1 MEVLFHTSS
10 LVFYFEA
17 VKVSWNS
24 SLPLFICE
32 QMLRSVTRTAL
43 LRMSGLYHTLSQITD
58 ELSTD
63 ECKRICY
70 LCGALDTDKFST
82 DPRGMLQSVLCQT
95 RMDYVF
101 LMELIL
107 KIKRYDLLREVLST
121 NKSTVEGLLKNGHSV
136 SEYRVLM
143 ADVSED
149 MDTEDLKSLAFLL
162 RGTLP
167 EHKLENVQSFLD
179 IVVELEKLD
188 QLSSE
193 KMDLIEHCLRSIHRA
208 DLAKKISHYQQTVL
222 MTKQGSSPPDRL
234 QFCRMPSPNCSF
246 GVSTASCNVRPI
258 SKFCDKP
265 TTVKKE
271 LLCSSSY
278 RQQQEEVYSMRSD
291 PRGVCLII
299 DCVGTEGDQLEQTFQ
314 ALNFHVITHKL
325 LSVRDVQSTLREV
338 AHQQGHYR
346 ASAFVCCVI
355 SRSRSSDL
363 LATDSHGP
371 GLNLDTVRR
380 LFTSDSCPG
389 LAGKPKLFFIQ
400 SYDVSEPQRCAGYMG
415 CEDEAGGELE
425 TDAPVL
431 LCCKRTIPVDADIFW
446 SHCWTKGEQL
456 EVPNHQSVYLK
467 ALRSSL
473 TEGQKRRT
481 HLVDVHMMVNRAVYD
496 HNHKSPQSS
505 YFLNLRHT
513 LRKKVYLS

>member
-1 MEVLFHTSS
+1 MSGLFHT
-10 LVFYFEA
+10 
-17 VKVSWNS
+17 
-24 SLPLFICE
+24 I
-32 QMLRSVTRTAL
+32 
-43 LRMSGLYHTLSQITD
+43 SQIID

-63 ECKRICY
+63 ECKRISY
-70 LCGALDTDKFST
+70 LCGALDMDTFST
-82 DPRGMLQSVLCQT
+82 DPRGMLQSVLCQM

-149 MDTEDLKSLAFLL
+149 MDTENLKSLTFLL

-167 EHKLENVQSFLD
+167 KHKLENVQSFLD

-193 KMDLIEHCLRSIHRA
+193 KMDLIEHCLRSIHRV
-208 DLAKKISHYQQTVL
+208 DLAKKISHYQQTVTL
-222 MTKQGSSPPDRL
+222 SPSNAL
-234 QFCRMPSPNCSF
+234 WVQTPNISETLIV
-246 GVSTASCNVRPI
+246 GENATAEDC
-258 SKFCDKP
+258 
-265 TTVKKE
+265 
-271 LLCSSSY
+271 Y
-278 RQQQEEVYSMRSD
+278 QQQEEVYSMQSD
-291 PRGVCLII
+291 PRGLCLII
-299 DCVGTEGDQLEQTFQ
+299 DCVGTEGDELEQTFK
-314 ALNFHVITHKL
+314 ALHFRVITHKL

-431 LCCKRTIPVDADIFW
+431 LCCKRTVPVDADIFW
-446 SHCWTKGEQL
+446 SHCWTRVKQL

-467 ALRSSL
+467 ALRTSL

-481 HLVDVHMMVNRAVYD
+481 HLIDLHMAVNRAVYE
-496 HNHKSPQSS
+496 HNHKSPESS

-513 LRKKVYLS
+513 LRKTVYLS

>member
-1 MEVLFHTSS
+1 
-10 LVFYFEA
+10 
-17 VKVSWNS
+17 
-24 SLPLFICE
+24 
-32 QMLRSVTRTAL
+32 
-43 LRMSGLYHTLSQITD
+43 MSGLYHTISQITD
-58 ELSTD
+58 ELSAD
-63 ECKRICY
+63 ECKRISY
-70 LCGALDTDKFST
+70 LCGALDMDKFST

-95 RMDYVF
+95 RMDYMF

-107 KIKRYDLLREVLST
+107 KIKRYDLLRQVLST

-149 MDTEDLKSLAFLL
+149 MDTEDLKSLKFLL

-167 EHKLENVQSFLD
+167 KHKLENAQSFLD
-179 IVVELEKLD
+179 IAVELEKLD

-193 KMDLIEHCLRSIHRA
+193 KMDLIEQCLRSIHRA
-208 DLAKKISHYQQTVL
+208 DLAKKISHYQQTG
-222 MTKQGSSPPDRL
+222 K
-234 QFCRMPSPNCSF
+234 NCQLYAVIDVF
-246 GVSTASCNVRPI
+246 
-258 SKFCDKP
+258 
-265 TTVKKE
+265 
-271 LLCSSSY
+271 
-278 RQQQEEVYSMRSD
+278 QQEEVYSMLSD

-299 DCVGTEGDQLEQTFQ
+299 DCVGTEGDELEQIFK
-314 ALNFHVITHKL
+314 ALHFHVITHKL

-346 ASAFVCCVI
+346 VSAFVCCII

-371 GLNLDTVRR
+371 GLSLDTVRR

-400 SYDVSEPQRCAGYMG
+400 SYDVSEPQRCAGCMG
-415 CEDEAGGELE
+415 CEDEEGGELE
-425 TDAPVL
+425 TDGPVL
-431 LCCKRTIPVDADIFW
+431 LCRARTVPVDADIFW
-446 SHCWTKGEQL
+446 SHCWTKGQQL

-481 HLVDVHMMVNRAVYD
+481 HLVDLHMAVNRAVYE

-513 LRKKVYLS
+513 LRKKVYLYARTFDV

>member
-1 MEVLFHTSS
+1 MEFLFTAIHLRADAPFSH
-10 LVFYFEA
+10 
-17 VKVSWNS
+17 KNS
-24 SLPLFICE
+24 SLEFLSFW
-32 QMLRSVTRTAL
+32 S
-43 LRMSGLYHTLSQITD
+43 RMSGLYHTLSQITD

-70 LCGALDTDKFST
+70 LCGALDTDKFFT

-208 DLAKKISHYQQTVL
+208 DLAKKISHYQQTGKNYQLYVVIDVFVDATIEY
-222 MTKQGSSPPDRL
+222 TKY
-234 QFCRMPSPNCSF
+234 
-246 GVSTASCNVRPI
+246 
-258 SKFCDKP
+258 
-265 TTVKKE
+265 E
-271 LLCSSSY
+271 
-278 RQQQEEVYSMRSD
+278 QQEEVYSMRSD

-338 AHQQGHYR
+338 THQQGHYR
-346 ASAFVCCVI
+346 ASAFVCCII

-371 GLNLDTVRR
+371 GLDLDTVRH

>member
-1 MEVLFHTSS
+1 MSGLFHT
-10 LVFYFEA
+10 
-17 VKVSWNS
+17 
-24 SLPLFICE
+24 I
-32 QMLRSVTRTAL
+32 
-43 LRMSGLYHTLSQITD
+43 SQIID

-63 ECKRICY
+63 ECKRISY
-70 LCGALDTDKFST
+70 LCGALDMDTFST
-82 DPRGMLQSVLCQT
+82 DPRGMLQSVLCQM

-121 NKSTVEGLLKNGHSV
+121 NKSFNLDIVFL
-136 SEYRVLM
+136 RVLM

-149 MDTEDLKSLAFLL
+149 MDTENLKSLTFLL

-167 EHKLENVQSFLD
+167 KHKLENSFLD

-193 KMDLIEHCLRSIHRA
+193 KMDLIEHCLRSIHRV
-208 DLAKKISHYQQTVL
+208 DLAKKISHYQQTEKEV
-222 MTKQGSSPPDRL
+222 TKAVAFASYSPL
-234 QFCRMPSPNCSF
+234 NGAF
-246 GVSTASCNVRPI
+246 
-258 SKFCDKP
+258 
-265 TTVKKE
+265 
-271 LLCSSSY
+271 L
-278 RQQQEEVYSMRSD
+278 QQEEVYSMQSD
-291 PRGVCLII
+291 PRGLCLII
-299 DCVGTEGDQLEQTFQ
+299 DCVGTEGDELEQTFK
-314 ALNFHVITHKL
+314 ALHFRVITHKL

-431 LCCKRTIPVDADIFW
+431 LCCKRTVPVDADIFW
-446 SHCWTKGEQL
+446 SHCWTRVKQL

-467 ALRSSL
+467 ALRTSL

-481 HLVDVHMMVNRAVYD
+481 HLIDLHMAVNRAVYE
-496 HNHKSPQSS
+496 HNHKSPESS

-513 LRKKVYLS
+513 LRKTVYLS

>member
-1 MEVLFHTSS
+1 MSS
-10 LVFYFEA
+10 
-17 VKVSWNS
+17 
-24 SLPLFICE
+24 
-32 QMLRSVTRTAL
+32 
-43 LRMSGLYHTLSQITD
+43 LYHTISQITD

-63 ECKRICY
+63 ECKRISY

-82 DPRGMLQSVLCQT
+82 DPRGMLQSVLCQM

-107 KIKRYDLLREVLST
+107 RIKRYDLLREVLST
-121 NKSTVEGLLKNGHSV
+121 NKSTVEGLLKNSHSV

-149 MDTEDLKSLAFLL
+149 MDTENLKSLAFLL

-167 EHKLENVQSFLD
+167 KHKLENVQSFLD

-234 QFCRMPSPNCSF
+234 TFCTAPSPSSSF
-246 GVSTASCNVRPI
+246 SVSSASRNVWPV
-258 SKFCDKP
+258 SKLCEKP
-265 TTVKKE
+265 TAVKKK
-271 LLCSSSY
+271 LLGTSSY
-278 RQQQEEVYSMRSD
+278 CQQEEVYSMQRD
-291 PRGVCLII
+291 RRGVCLII
-299 DCVGTEGDQLEQTFQ
+299 DCVGTEADELEQIFK
-314 ALNFHVITHKL
+314 ALHFCVVTHKL
-325 LSVRDVQSTLREV
+325 LSVRDVQSALREV

-400 SYDVSEPQRCAGYMG
+400 SYEESEAQSCAGCMG
-415 CEDEAGGELE
+415 CGDEEGGELE
-425 TDAPVL
+425 TDAPGL
-431 LCCKRTIPVDADIFW
+431 LCCKRTVPVDADIFW
-446 SHCWTKGEQL
+446 SHCWTKGQQL
-456 EVPNHQSVYLK
+456 EVPNHRSVYLR
-467 ALRSSL
+467 ALRASL
-473 TEGQKRRT
+473 NQGQKRRT
-481 HLVDVHMMVNRAVYD
+481 HLVDLHMAVNRAVYE
-496 HNHKSPQSS
+496 HNHKSPESS

-513 LRKKVYLS
+513 LRKTVYLS

>member
-1 MEVLFHTSS
+1 MSS
-10 LVFYFEA
+10 
-17 VKVSWNS
+17 
-24 SLPLFICE
+24 
-32 QMLRSVTRTAL
+32 
-43 LRMSGLYHTLSQITD
+43 LYHTIIQITD

-63 ECKRICY
+63 ECKRISY

-82 DPRGMLQSVLCQT
+82 DPRGMLRTLLCQT
-95 RMDYVF
+95 RMDYLF

-107 KIKRYDLLREVLST
+107 KIKRYDLLRAVLST
-121 NKSTVEGLLKNGHSV
+121 NKSTVEGLLKNNHSV

-167 EHKLENVQSFLD
+167 KHKLENAQSFLD
-179 IVVELEKLD
+179 VAVELEKLD

-234 QFCRMPSPNCSF
+234 QFCRMPLPSGSF
-246 GVSTASCNVRPI
+246 GVSTASCNLRPI
-258 SKFCDKP
+258 SKLCDKP
-265 TTVKKE
+265 TTLKKE
-271 LLCSSSY
+271 LLGSRSY
-278 RQQQEEVYSMRSD
+278 CQQQEDVYSMQSE

-299 DCVGTEGDQLEQTFQ
+299 DCVGSEADELEQTFQ

-325 LSVRDVQSTLREV
+325 LSVRDVQSALREV

-346 ASAFVCCVI
+346 ASAFICCVI

-371 GLNLDTVRR
+371 GLNLDTVRC

-400 SYDVSEPQRCAGYMG
+400 SYEESEAQRCAGCVG
-415 CEDEAGGELE
+415 CGDEEGGELE
-425 TDAPVL
+425 TDAPGL
-431 LCCKRTIPVDADIFW
+431 LCSKRTVPVDADIFW
-446 SHCWTKGEQL
+446 SHCWTKGRQL
-456 EVPNHQSVYLK
+456 EVPNHRSVYLR

-481 HLVDVHMMVNRAVYD
+481 HLVDVHMAVNRAVYD
-496 HNHKSPQSS
+496 HNHKSPESS
-505 YFLNLRHT
+505 YFFNLRHT